1 MSGSVLSG
9 RHTVVFTGALGS
21 GKTEVAI
28 SYARAALAQGR
39 RVTLV
44 DCDIV
49 TPYFRVGDHREALAA
64 EGLRIVAAP
73 GDLASFELPAVSP
86 EMTGALTDP
95 AAHLVLDVGGDPAGA
110 RFLAGYAEIIRGR
123 GYDMWLV
130 VNPFRPAAAQP
141 EAVVAQ
147 AREIERQSGLRFTGL
162 VANPNLEEAT
172 QLSDIARGLAEI
184 ERAAALLDLPTVLL
198 AVESRLAAN
207 LPPSALPTLVMH
219 LTLRLPWVREG
230 EQEARPAE
238 RT

>member
-9 RHTVVFTGALGS
+9 RHTVVLTGALGS

-39 RVTLV
+39 HVTLV

-49 TPYFRVGDHREALAA
+49 TPYFRVGDHRETLAA
-64 EGLRIVAAP
+64 EGLHIIAAP

-86 EMTGALTDP
+86 ELTGALTDP
-95 AAHLVLDVGGDPAGA
+95 DAHLVLDVGGDPAGA
-110 RFLAGYAEIIRGR
+110 RFLAGYAEAIAARGF
-123 GYDMWLV
+123 DMWLV

-147 AREIERQSGLRFTGL
+147 AGEIERQSGLRFTGL
-162 VANPNLEEAT
+162 IANPNLDQAT
-172 QLSDIARGLAEI
+172 QVSDIQRGLTEI
-184 ERAAALLDLPTVLL
+184 EKAAALLDLPVVLL
-198 AVESRLAAN
+198 AVASRLAATLSPST
-207 LPPSALPTLVMH
+207 LPRLVMR
-219 LTLRLPWVREG
+219 LTLRLPWAREG
-230 EQEARPAE
+230 EQEEHPAK

>member
-28 SYARAALAQGR
+28 SYARAARAQGR

-49 TPYFRVGDHREALAA
+49 TPYFRVGDHRDALAA

-86 EMTGALTDP
+86 EFTGALTDP
-95 AAHLVLDVGGDPAGA
+95 DAHLVLDVGGDPAGA
-110 RFLAGYAEIIRGR
+110 RFLAGYAEAITARGF
-123 GYDMWLV
+123 DMWLV
-130 VNPFRPAAAQP
+130 VNPFRPSASNP

-147 AREIERQSGLRFTGL
+147 AREIARQSGLRFTGL
-162 VANPNLEEAT
+162 VANPNLDQAT
-172 QLSDIARGLAEI
+172 QVSDIQRGLTEI
-184 ERAAALLDLPTVLL
+184 EKAAALLDLPVVLL
-198 AVESRLAAN
+198 AVASRLAAT
-207 LPPSALPTLVMH
+207 LPPSTIPRLVMR
-219 LTLRLPWVREG
+219 LTLRLPWAREG
-230 EQEARPAE
+230 EQEEHPAK

>member
-9 RHTVVFTGALGS
+9 RHAVVFTGALGS

-28 SYARAALAQGR
+28 SYARAARAQGR

-49 TPYFRVGDHREALAA
+49 TPYFRVGDHRETLAA

-86 EMTGALTDP
+86 EFTGALTDP
-95 AAHLVLDVGGDPAGA
+95 DAHLVLDVGGDPAGA
-110 RFLAGYAEIIRGR
+110 RFLAGYAEVIAARGF
-123 GYDMWLV
+123 DMWLV
-130 VNPFRPAAAQP
+130 VNPFRPSASNP

-162 VANPNLEEAT
+162 VANPNLDRAT
-172 QLSDIARGLAEI
+172 QVSDIQRGLTEI
-184 ERAAALLDLPTVLL
+184 EKAAALLDLPVVLL
-198 AVESRLAAN
+198 AVASRLAAT
-207 LPPSALPTLVMH
+207 LPPSTIPRLVMR
-219 LTLRLPWVREG
+219 LTLRLPWAREG
-230 EQEARPAE
+230 EEEARPAE

>member
-1 MSGSVLSG
+1 MSDAVLSA

-39 RVTLV
+39 HVTLV

-49 TPYFRVGDHREALAA
+49 TPYFRVGDHRETLAA

-86 EMTGALTDP
+86 EFTGALTDP
-95 AAHLVLDVGGDPAGA
+95 DAHLVLDVGGDPAGA
-110 RFLAGYAEIIRGR
+110 RFLAGYAEAIAARGF
-123 GYDMWLV
+123 DMWLV

-147 AREIERQSGLRFTGL
+147 AGEIERQSKLRFTGL
-162 VANPNLEEAT
+162 VANPNLAQAT
-172 QLSDIARGLAEI
+172 RVSDLQRGLAEI
-184 ERAAALLDLPTVLL
+184 KKAAALLDLPVVLL
-198 AVESRLAAN
+198 AVASRLAAT
-207 LPPSALPTLVMH
+207 LPPSTLPRLVMR
-219 LTLRLPWVREG
+219 LTLRLPWAREG
-230 EQEARPAE
+230 EQEEHPAK